1 MKWSRPTIQLWG
13 EFCISLSPSNPSVF
27 VFPSNPF
34 VFVFPSHPFQP
45 QEENCLFWLRWAG
58 NCESKWSHCRNENTS
73 NSFGKFI
80 WGAHSSKNCESLSGF
95 LKKIVGIQCFAKGVG
110 KAKGQKI
117 PHSFTLIMLL
127 INFVASKSL
136 NRLFWPKILPGPA
149 IKSTLTLQIYFYQ
162 INCPKICL
170 KLGHKKTAQLCLMQ
184 APSELRGSFH
194 PYCLHPLP
202 RPVLNKEYNTMMMMQ
217 ILYWGDDE
225 VDHHHVWHFQ
235 MRRPQRPHDII
246 LHDPELKR

>member
-1 MKWSRPTIQLWG
+1 MLCQGSRESQRT
-13 EFCISLSPSNPSVF
+13 
-27 VFPSNPF
+27 
-34 VFVFPSHPFQP
+34 
-45 QEENCLFWLRWAG
+45 ENSTLFHHNL
-58 NCESKWSHCRNENTS
+58 
-73 NSFGKFI
+73 
-80 WGAHSSKNCESLSGF
+80 
-95 LKKIVGIQCFAKGVG
+95 
-110 KAKGQKI
+110 
-117 PHSFTLIMLL
+117 LL

-136 NRLFWPKILPGPA
+136 TRLFWPKILPGPA

-170 KLGHKKTAQLCLMQ
+170 KLAHKKIAQLCLMQ

-225 VDHHHVWHFQ
+225 VDHHHVWHFRCDDHNVH
-235 MRRPQRPHDII
+235 MTSFCTILSWKGNDIRKSY
-246 LHDPELKR
+246 KRKDQVKFD

>member
-1 MKWSRPTIQLWG
+1 MPVAKLSIMRHKIRRQKNRPNKVSQFYPIFSFTSPVQSWNERYLVISMKWSRLTIQLWG
-13 EFCISLSPSNPSVF
+13 EFCISLAPSNPFVF

-95 LKKIVGIQCFAKGVG
+95 LKKIVGIRCFAKGVG

-117 PHSFTLIMLL
+117 PHSFTLI
-127 INFVASKSL
+127 
-136 NRLFWPKILPGPA
+136 
-149 IKSTLTLQIYFYQ
+149 
-162 INCPKICL
+162 CC
-170 KLGHKKTAQLCLMQ
+170 
-184 APSELRGSFH
+184 
-194 PYCLHPLP
+194 
-202 RPVLNKEYNTMMMMQ
+202 
-217 ILYWGDDE
+217 
-225 VDHHHVWHFQ
+225 
-235 MRRPQRPHDII
+235 
-246 LHDPELKR
+246 